1 MVWDGRGL
9 VAGCAQAGSAPKSG
23 TYLATAQVT
32 GAKAVKL
39 PITLRD

>member
-9 VAGCAQAGSAPKSG
+9 AAGCARRGAAPKSG

-32 GAKAVKL
+32 GAKAAKL